1 MRIRIAGAL
10 LLATL
15 GCFSSAN
22 AAQTPAGAL
31 SQFDYLTGTFKCT
44 VTTGSPYV
52 EVFSRPIGGNWL
64 RATDMQNGK
73 AVADHTLGYD
83 PRTNAWYV
91 FSANNDGSSSLMKA
105 AGSAVTMMR
114 TVYPA
119 GANVS
124 LTFVKHSATSYTL
137 QFGGTMNGKP
147 VREADNCSR

>member
-1 MRIRIAGAL
+1 MRILTAGAL
-10 LLATL
+10 LLATI

-22 AAQTPAGAL
+22 ASQTPAAAL

-44 VTTGSPYV
+44 VTTGAPYV
-52 EVFSRPIGGNWL
+52 EVFSRPIGGGWL

-83 PRTNAWYV
+83 PRTDAWYA
-91 FSANNDGSSSLMKA
+91 FSANNDGSANLMKSS
-105 AGSAVTMMR
+105 GSAVTTMH

-119 GANVS
+119 GANVT
-124 LTFVKHSATSYTL
+124 LRFVKHSANSYTL
-137 QFGGTMNGKP
+137 QFGGTMDGKP